1 MPDAQEFRATVLAVG
16 AVALGHALVTWPLAA
31 TGALFGGGAAVAF
44 AAEAVV
50 IRLGWLDHHVG
61 PKLLGVPLYVLAGWT
76 GTVYLA
82 YRAALLATDGWPAV
96 AAAAAL
102 ATTYDLLT
110 DHRGVADGHWTYN
123 TTLGGPEFRGVPWW
137 NYVGWLAVSAATAG
151 FAHLAL

>member
-137 NYVGWLAVSAATAG
+137 NYAGWLAVSATTAG

>member
-137 NYVGWLAVSAATAG
+137 NYAGWLAVSAATAA